1 MVHIIGAINQQAPQF
16 DEQTILATLDQ
27 PQALQHLATFTGR
40 PATQLFVAEQAV
52 IKLRT
57 DFVFQPKD
65 VERRALAALQ
75 EERRLQV
82 HFKRFIQIFTDFCR
96 SLEGSFSALSTP
108 IFAIKYSFC
117 RFSRSTKLS
126 G

>member
-1 MVHIIGAINQQAPQF
+1 MVEIVGAVDGQASQF
-16 DEQTILATLDQ
+16 SEHDILNTLDQ

-40 PATQLFVAEQAV
+40 PATQLFVADNAV

-65 VERRALAALQ
+65 VQRRALAALQ

-82 HFKRFIQIFTDFCR
+82 HHPAKTWF
-96 SLEGSFSALSTP
+96 
-108 IFAIKYSFC
+108 
-117 RFSRSTKLS
+117 
-126 G
+126 